1 MDSQD
6 LFLSCYNMTLGQY
19 RALTLARALTG
30 AAGCIVS
37 LTVLGIIVLTTRRKA
52 WENISK
58 RLYFATI
65 FYVLFYSIMAI
76 AAVNYSHPPSQQSR
90 WCEALAYLLHYS
102 GTLVVVQY
110 LACVIAVMLQV
121 TVPVYQAVRKGNDR
135 MCISPRKAKL
145 GEALLFLILF
155 HSPLLNTWEPFL
167 PQFAPYGSYGPLCEF
182 RLELTDNCTA
192 NSTHNSAINALY
204 LQHIPFAV
212 MGFVGSVL
220 TFMTLVTLCGMYCK
234 FRMRTIGTRISRVI
248 PLMAIMIFIVFV
260 MAVYFTVLSVAYKRS
275 HNINS
280 FSAWLRDMTVTL
292 AVAIGSLVIIGVYVH
307 FPMKLCLHHKNS
319 PSTQPSLQNPTIRRT
334 FHPSQTIFSHTVAYL
349 AHETVTTTEASP
361 LINIVK

>member
-1 MDSQD
+1 MDPQN
-6 LFLSCYNMTLGQY
+6 LFLYCNNMTLGQY

-58 RLYFATI
+58 RLYFAAI

-90 WCEALAYLLHYS
+90 WCEALAYLLQYS

-155 HSPLLNTWEPFL
+155 LSPLLNTWEPFL
-167 PQFAPYGSYGPLCEF
+167 PQFAPYGNYGPLCWI
-182 RLELTDNCTA
+182 RLELTDNCTTNA
-192 NSTHNSAINALY
+192 QFNINALY
-204 LQHIPFAV
+204 LQTIPFAIV
-212 MGFVGSVL
+212 AFICSVL
-220 TFMTLVTLCGMYCK
+220 ASMTLVTLCGMYCK
-234 FRMRTIGTRISRVI
+234 FRMRTTGTRISIFI
-248 PLMAIMIFIVFV
+248 PPMAILIFV
-260 MAVYFTVLSVAYKRS
+260 MFLSGVYFTTISAIYK
-275 HNINS
+275 NIKS
-280 FSAWLRDMTVTL
+280 FSSWLSDVTVTL
-292 AVAIGSLVIIGVYVH
+292 SVAIGSLVIIGVYVH
-307 FPMKLCLHHKNS
+307 FPMKLCLYPKNS
-319 PSTQPSLQNPTIRRT
+319 PSTQSSIQNPTIGTTSRA
-334 FHPSQTIFSHTVAYL
+334 SQSIFSHTVAYL

-361 LINIVK
+361 LINN

>member
-19 RALTLARALTG
+19 RAITLARALTG

-37 LTVLGIIVLTTRRKA
+37 LTVLGIIVLTTRKKA

-58 RLYFATI
+58 RVYFAAI

-110 LACVIAVMLQV
+110 LASVIAVMLQV
-121 TVPVYQAVRKGNDR
+121 TALVYQAVRKGNDR
-135 MCISPRKAKL
+135 MCVSPRKAKL
-145 GEALLFLILF
+145 AEALLFLILF
-155 HSPLLNTWEPFL
+155 LSPLLNTWEPFL
-167 PQFAPYGSYGPLCEF
+167 PQFAPYGSYGPLCWF
-182 RLELTDNCTA
+182 RLELTDNCTT
-192 NSTHNSAINALY
+192 NVLTHKSDINALY
-204 LQHIPFAV
+204 LQTIPFAV

-248 PLMAIMIFIVFV
+248 PLMTIMIFIVFV
-260 MAVYFTVLSVAYKRS
+260 MAVYFTIISVTYKS
-275 HNINS
+275 FDKNNS
-280 FSAWLRDMTVTL
+280 FSAWLRDVTVILSVT
-292 AVAIGSLVIIGVYVH
+292 IGSLVIIGVYVH

-319 PSTQPSLQNPTIRRT
+319 PSAQPSLQNPTIRPSRA
-334 FHPSQTIFSHTVAYL
+334 SQTVPSHTVA
-349 AHETVTTTEASP
+349 
-361 LINIVK
+361 

>member
-1 MDSQD
+1 
-6 LFLSCYNMTLGQY
+6 MTLGQY

-58 RLYFATI
+58 RLYFAAI
-65 FYVLFYSIMAI
+65 FYVLFVSIMEI

-90 WCEALAYLLHYS
+90 WCEALAYLLQYS

-110 LACVIAVMLQV
+110 LACVIAVMFQV

-155 HSPLLNTWEPFL
+155 LSPLLNTWEPFL
-167 PQFAPYGSYGPLCEF
+167 LQFAPYGSYGPLCWF
-182 RLELTDNCTA
+182 HLELDDNCTTSA
-192 NSTHNSAINALY
+192 THNSGIDALY
-204 LQHIPFAV
+204 LTNIPFAI
-212 MGFVGSVL
+212 GAFIGSVL
-220 TFMTLVTLCGMYCK
+220 ASMTLVALCGMYCK
-234 FRMRTIGTRISRVI
+234 FRMRTTGTRISRVI
-248 PLMAIMIFIVFV
+248 PPMAILIFVLFL
-260 MAVYFTVLSVAYKRS
+260 AGVYCIIISVNYK
-275 HNINS
+275 NTKS
-280 FSAWLRDMTVTL
+280 FSFWLSHVTVKL
-292 AVAIGSLVIIGVYVH
+292 AATIGVLVIVGVYVH
-307 FPMKLCLHHKNS
+307 FPMKLCLYPKNS
-319 PSTQPSLQNPTIRRT
+319 PSTQLSLQNPTIGTSRA
-334 FHPSQTIFSHTVAYL
+334 SQSIFSHTVAYL

-361 LINIVK
+361 LINN